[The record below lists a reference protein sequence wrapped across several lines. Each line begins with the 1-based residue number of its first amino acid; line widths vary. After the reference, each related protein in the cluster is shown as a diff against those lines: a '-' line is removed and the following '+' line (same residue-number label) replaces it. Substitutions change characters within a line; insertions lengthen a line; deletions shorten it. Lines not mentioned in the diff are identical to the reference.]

1 MTRPGSLR
9 YIANGVDRPLPESIR
24 DRIRNDLTSSAAT
37 PGHLVRSMLA
47 FLAVYAGV
55 ALLLPGSPAI
65 RAAALVLAAV
75 LALVDSFAFIA
86 MNTQRRPAQR
96 YRAEDLEMHAAP
108 VDTNTSGSSTNAAET
123 MESGAA
129 RERQS
134 RVVMTLAGHVE
145 LTEQELDAIA
155 GQFLG
160 SEFTGELYANW
171 PIDRR
176 VNAYLMHHRLMHV
189 ANDGAACDALLHRVM
204 ANIGRALRHGVLTGG
219 KPSAG

>member
-9 YIANGVDRPLPESIR
+9 YVADGVGRPLPESIR

-75 LALVDSFAFIA
+75 WALVDSFAFIA

-96 YRAEDLEMHAAP
+96 YRAEDQGNAR
-108 VDTNTSGSSTNAAET
+108 SGRRHEH
-123 MESGAA
+123 E
-129 RERQS
+129 REQHERS
-134 RVVMTLAGHVE
+134 R
-145 LTEQELDAIA
+145 
-155 GQFLG
+155 
-160 SEFTGELYANW
+160 
-171 PIDRR
+171 
-176 VNAYLMHHRLMHV
+176 
-189 ANDGAACDALLHRVM
+189 NDGNRGGTRTSIASGDD
-204 ANIGRALRHGVLTGG
+204 IGRSR
-219 KPSAG
+219 

>member
-75 LALVDSFAFIA
+75 WALVDSFAFIA

-108 VDTNTSGSSTNAAET
+108 RRHEH
-123 MESGAA
+123 E
-129 RERQS
+129 REQHERS
-134 RVVMTLAGHVE
+134 R
-145 LTEQELDAIA
+145 
-155 GQFLG
+155 
-160 SEFTGELYANW
+160 
-171 PIDRR
+171 
-176 VNAYLMHHRLMHV
+176 
-189 ANDGAACDALLHRVM
+189 NDGNRRGTRTSIASGDD
-204 ANIGRALRHGVLTGG
+204 IGRSR
-219 KPSAG
+219 

>member
-75 LALVDSFAFIA
+75 WALVDSFAFIA

-96 YRAEDLEMHAAP
+96 YRAEDQ
-108 VDTNTSGSSTNAAET
+108 GNARR
-123 MESGAA
+123 A
-129 RERQS
+129 RRHEHEREQHERS
-134 RVVMTLAGHVE
+134 R
-145 LTEQELDAIA
+145 
-155 GQFLG
+155 
-160 SEFTGELYANW
+160 
-171 PIDRR
+171 
-176 VNAYLMHHRLMHV
+176 
-189 ANDGAACDALLHRVM
+189 NDGNRGGTRTSIASGDD
-204 ANIGRALRHGVLTGG
+204 IGRSR
-219 KPSAG
+219 

>member
-9 YIANGVDRPLPESIR
+9 YIADGVGRPLPESIR

-96 YRAEDLEMHAAP
+96 YRAEDQGNAR
-108 VDTNTSGSSTNAAET
+108 SGRRHEH
-123 MESGAA
+123 E
-129 RERQS
+129 REQHERS
-134 RVVMTLAGHVE
+134 R
-145 LTEQELDAIA
+145 
-155 GQFLG
+155 
-160 SEFTGELYANW
+160 
-171 PIDRR
+171 
-176 VNAYLMHHRLMHV
+176 
-189 ANDGAACDALLHRVM
+189 NDGKRGGTRTSIASGDD
-204 ANIGRALRHGVLTGG
+204 IGRSR
-219 KPSAG
+219 

>member
-1 MTRPGSLR
+1 
-9 YIANGVDRPLPESIR
+9 LPESIR
-24 DRIRNDLTSSAAT
+24 DRIRNDLASSAAT
-37 PGHLVRSMLA
+37 PGHLMRSMLA
-47 FLAVYAGV
+47 FLVVYAGV
-55 ALLLPGSPAI
+55 ALLLLPGSPAI
-65 RAAALVLAAV
+65 RAAALVLAVV
-75 LALVDSFAFIA
+75 LALVDSFACIA

-96 YRAEDLEMHAAP
+96 YRAEDREMHAAS
-108 VDTNTSGSSTNAAET
+108 VDTNTSGSRTNTAET

-134 RVVMTLAGHVE
+134 RVVMTSAGHVE

-155 GQFLG
+155 WRFLG

-176 VNAYLMHHRLMHV
+176 VNAYLMHHRLIHV

-204 ANIGRALRHGVLTGG
+204 ANIGRALRHGVLTRGR
-219 KPSAG
+219 PSAV